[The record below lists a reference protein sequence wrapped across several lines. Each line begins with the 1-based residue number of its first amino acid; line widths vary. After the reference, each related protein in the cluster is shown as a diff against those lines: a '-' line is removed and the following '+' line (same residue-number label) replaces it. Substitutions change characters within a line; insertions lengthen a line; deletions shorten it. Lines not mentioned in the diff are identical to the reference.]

1 MNHQNTS
8 GSAAACRDGTLGV
21 GDVKELTSDNNN
33 KNTTSD
39 EVNKEEVHKGVASD
53 TADRNK
59 VPANKQI
66 EAEEDWVLATAS
78 ASWTIVAS
86 FEDEE

>member
-1 MNHQNTS
+1 MNHQNS
-8 GSAAACRDGTLGV
+8 RSAAACRDGTLGV

-39 EVNKEEVHKGVASD
+39 EVNKEESHKGVASN

-66 EAEEDWVLATAS
+66 EVEEDWVLATATD
-78 ASWTIVAS
+78 SWTIVAS